1 MTYTFTTD
9 VTAEEIEKFLAALPH
24 YNVMQSPSW
33 AQVKPD
39 WSSILCGVRD
49 ENGTLRADLS
59 PIIQTRNL
67 FPFLFRGFAI
77 TAKRSGHTS
86 CELIQRYA

>member
-24 YNVMQSPSW
+24 YNVMQSPAW

-49 ENGTLRADLS
+49 ENGERPRQKILPTPRA
-59 PIIQTRNL
+59 
-67 FPFLFRGFAI
+67 
-77 TAKRSGHTS
+77 
-86 CELIQRYA
+86 